1 MSYSFPFKRERC
13 FNVDLCFL
21 VCGWYINLRTLVIIF
36 FSDWFKF
43 LVDFLN
49 SHKTWLW
56 PNAIHPSLRS
66 LFSIFL
72 YPYPLFFSF
81 NYASTYFFALT
92 YLLILFFFLSPP
104 LLFCF
109 LFLPFSLSFSLITA
123 LLFYLFI
130 FFLFPS
136 IVEWRCG
143 NVIKRSYFSLVE
155 HESSK
160 PNVINSNPIDYD
172 SILVILR

>member
-56 PNAIHPSLRS
+56 PNAIHPTLRS

-104 LLFCF
+104 PSFVFC
-109 LFLPFSLSFSLITA
+109 
-123 LLFYLFI
+123 FYLFLSLFLTNHCTT
-130 FFLFPS
+130 FFSFHFFSFPQ
-136 IVEWRCG
+136 
-143 NVIKRSYFSLVE
+143 L
-155 HESSK
+155 
-160 PNVINSNPIDYD
+160 SNGD
-172 SILVILR
+172 VGM